1 MLIKKNCHDKTCKYM
16 LLSSYQKQNWLSQT
30 FLFSSF
36 SVIYRTFLALT
47 TKCGLQ
53 SLKVGNT
60 SQFLHPWSW
69 SFWSLLW
76 YFPKV
81 FVMRGIV
88 NKVWNIISI
97 TINIIIGMFVFPVE
111 YWHFVS
117 KIILTCCE
125 KKIVLV
131 IQKNFWNSRL
141 KAENLQ
147 KFFWITR
154 TIFFSQQVRIIL
166 VTSNFSAL
174 YS

>member
-1 MLIKKNCHDKTCKYM
+1 M

-141 KAENLQ
+141 KVENLQ
-147 KFFWITR
+147 TYWDHWNNLLKQGKVR
-154 TIFFSQQVRIIL
+154 TIFEIELQFKLEKIIRI
-166 VTSNFSAL
+166 
-174 YS
+174 